1 MSDDRERL
9 AAALP
14 AYDIGPE
21 LGRGGFGV
29 VLEGRHRQLGRAVA
43 IKELPRSFGSDPEV
57 QARFLAEA
65 RILATLDHPHV
76 VPIYDYVEADG
87 VCLLV
92 MEKLSGGTLWERF
105 TTDGLPPQMA
115 CAAILATAAGL
126 HCAHQQGILH
136 RDIKPENLIF
146 SGSGTLKVTDFGISK
161 MLTGTTT
168 KMTAAGEI
176 LGTPAYMAPEQAAS
190 AELSPATDVYAVG
203 VMLYELLS
211 GRLPFSDEGGLMA
224 LLYQRV
230 HEDAP
235 ALEDVA
241 DVPLPL
247 ADVAMQAL
255 ERDPA
260 ERFETAE
267 DLGLKLAEAATAV
280 WGPGWLSATDMPV
293 LAASSILA
301 VTERSESRP
310 VRGPARQGA
319 AVRSAPVRPTIA
331 DHAAGAVASE
341 VRPVELVPASAV
353 LAPPARPLAHL
364 ATALGLLVMAIV
376 IAFVGIGSPSRSQV
390 LPNVTVNGLAVPT
403 GQTALKVDLSQ
414 PVVVD
419 GNFPPDTRSVEL
431 SFSAMDLPIGS
442 GTSDIVPGGTRID
455 VTASRFLVPSIATAK
470 VTAKNGTDKL
480 GESSFTVKPA
490 KGGLLTAPTAVTAV
504 LALFALAY
512 GESLLRSLRR
522 GRRPTTATVGVAI
535 SGALIGAVAVLVAWV
550 VGVKEPTPATLIA
563 AAGAGA
569 GSGIAAALGAAR
581 TGRRRRA
588 RRR

>member
-1 MSDDRERL
+1 VSDDRERL
-9 AAALP
+9 AVALP
-14 AYDIGPE
+14 AYEIGPE
-21 LGRGGFGV
+21 LGRGGFGI

-57 QARFLAEA
+57 KARFLAEA

-92 MEKLSGGTLWERF
+92 MEKLSGGTLWDRF
-105 TTDGLPPQMA
+105 TTDGLPPQTA

-146 SGSGTLKVTDFGISK
+146 SGSGTLKVTDFGIST

-176 LGTPAYMAPEQAAS
+176 LGTPAYMAPEQAAG

-260 ERFETAE
+260 ERFEGAE
-267 DLGLKLAEAATAV
+267 DLGLKLAEAATSV
-280 WGPGWLSATDMPV
+280 WGPGWLSATDLPV
-293 LAASSILA
+293 LAASTILA
-301 VTERSESRP
+301 VTERSGTRP
-310 VRGPARQGA
+310 VRGSDRRGPAT
-319 AVRSAPVRPTIA
+319 RSAPVRPTIA
-331 DHAAGAVASE
+331 GHAVGAVASE
-341 VRPVELVPASAV
+341 VRPVELVPASAM
-353 LAPPARPLAHL
+353 LAPPPRPIAHL
-364 ATALGLLVMAIV
+364 ATALGLLVVAIV
-376 IAFVGIGSPSRSQV
+376 VALVGIGSPRRV
-390 LPNVTVNGLAVPT
+390 VKLPEFTVGETRIGSTNAEAKLDLAKKVTIAGLP
-403 GQTALKVDLSQ
+403 
-414 PVVVD
+414 D
-419 GNFPPDTRSVEL
+419 GTKTVEL
-431 SFSAMDLPIGS
+431 SFSTAGIPLGS
-442 GTSDIVPGGTRID
+442 AQADVPFGNPPEVD
-455 VTASRFLVPSIATAK
+455 VSASRFLVPSIATGK
-470 VTAKNGTDKL
+470 VTAKSDSANL

-504 LALFALAY
+504 LALFAIAY

-522 GRRPTTATVGVAI
+522 GRRPTIATIGVAI

-550 VGVKEPTPATLIA
+550 VGVKEPTLATLIA
-563 AAGAGA
+563 AAIAGA

>member
-87 VCLLV
+87 LCLLV

-115 CAAILATAAGL
+115 CAAILAAAAGL
-126 HCAHQQGILH
+126 HCAHEQGILH

-190 AELSPATDVYAVG
+190 GELSPATDVYAVG

-235 ALEDVA
+235 PLEDVA

-260 ERFETAE
+260 ERFESAE
-267 DLGLKLAEAATAV
+267 ELGLKLAEAATSV
-280 WGPGWLSATDMPV
+280 WGPGWLSATDLPV

-310 VRGPARQGA
+310 VRGPARKGA
-319 AVRSAPVRPTIA
+319 AAHSAPVRPTIA
-331 DHAAGAVASE
+331 GHAVGAVASE

-353 LAPPARPLAHL
+353 LAPPARPLAQL
-364 ATALGLLVMAIV
+364 ATALGLLIIAIV
-376 IAFVGIGSPSRSQV
+376 VAFVGIGSPSRSQA
-390 LPNVTVNGLAVPT
+390 LPNVMVNGLPVPT
-403 GQTALKVDLSQ
+403 GQTALKVDLSKQ
-414 PVVVD
+414 VLIR
-419 GNFPPDTRSVEL
+419 GTFPSGTQTLEL
-431 SFSAMDLPIGS
+431 SFSAMGIPLGS
-442 GTSDIVPGGTRID
+442 GHSLEGEPNID
-455 VTASRFLVPSIATAK
+455 VSASRFLVPSIATAK
-470 VTAKNGTDKL
+470 VTAKNGTAKL
-480 GESSFTVKPA
+480 GETSFTVKPA

-504 LALFALAY
+504 LGLFALAY
-512 GESLLRSLRR
+512 SESLLRSLRR
-522 GRRPTTATVGVAI
+522 GRRPTTATGGVGI
-535 SGALIGAVAVLVAWV
+535 CGALVGAVAVLVAWV

-563 AAGAGA
+563 AAIAGA

>member
-1 MSDDRERL
+1 VSDDRERL

-57 QARFLAEA
+57 KARFLAEA

-92 MEKLSGGTLWERF
+92 MEKLSGGTLWDRF
-105 TTDGLPPQMA
+105 TTDGLPPQTA
-115 CAAILATAAGL
+115 CAAILAATAGL
-126 HCAHQQGILH
+126 QCAHEQGILH

-190 AELSPATDVYAVG
+190 AALSPATDVYAVG

-260 ERFETAE
+260 ERFESAE

-280 WGPGWLSATDMPV
+280 WGPGWLSATDLPV

-301 VTERSESRP
+301 VTERSASRP
-310 VRGPARQGA
+310 ARGPARKGA
-319 AVRSAPVRPTIA
+319 AAQSAPVRPTIA
-331 DHAAGAVASE
+331 GHAVGAVASE
-341 VRPVELVPASAV
+341 VRPVELLPASAV
-353 LAPPARPLAHL
+353 LAPPARPIAHL
-364 ATALGLLVMAIV
+364 ATALGLLVIAIV
-376 IAFVGIGSPSRSQV
+376 LAFVGIGSPSRSQA
-390 LPNVTVNGLAVPT
+390 LANVMVNGLPVPT
-403 GQTALKVDLSQ
+403 GPTALKVDLSKQ
-414 PVVVD
+414 VLIR
-419 GNFPPDTRSVEL
+419 GTFPPGTQTLEL
-431 SFSAMDLPIGS
+431 SFSAMGIPLGS
-442 GTSDIVPGGTRID
+442 GHSLAGEPNVD
-455 VTASRFLVPSIATAK
+455 VSASRYIVPSIATAK
-470 VTAKNGTDKL
+470 VTAKNGTDTL
-480 GESSFTVKPA
+480 GTSSFTVKPA

-504 LALFALAY
+504 LALFAIAY
-512 GESLLRSLRR
+512 AESLLRSLRR
-522 GRRPTTATVGVAI
+522 GRRPRTATVGVAI
-535 SGALIGAVAVLVAWV
+535 CGALVGAVAVLVAWV

-563 AAGAGA
+563 AAIAGA

-581 TGRRRRA
+581 IGRRRRA
-588 RRR
+588 LRR